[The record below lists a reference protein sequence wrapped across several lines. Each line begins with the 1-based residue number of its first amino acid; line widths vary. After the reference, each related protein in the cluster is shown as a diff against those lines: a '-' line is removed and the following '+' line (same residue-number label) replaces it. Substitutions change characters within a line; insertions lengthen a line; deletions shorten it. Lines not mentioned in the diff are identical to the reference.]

1 MAIVDERGRLFGRFN
16 LIDASVV
23 VVVVLLLP
31 IAYAGYVLFRP
42 PPIRINSVT
51 PNRVE
56 RGSGTRIRLT
66 GEHLRP
72 YLRAE
77 VGRVQP
83 ARFLIESP
91 TEGEIAMPDLE
102 PGTYDIALFD
112 ETEEVARMKGAVT
125 VAVGAPPP
133 TIGVQLVG
141 TFTNLNEHSARTV
154 RAGQRVAAIAGGFLE
169 VVSAASPLDDVRRV
183 RMNALTIDVPAA
195 GSWRVPATVRTGC
208 VFNFDNQGCSIGGT
222 AIVPGLALAVADGAR
237 FIIDEVRPDTPGLP
251 MEIAVRFVG
260 RPETLDL
267 VKPGD
272 VDVLAV
278 GGGASRAAR
287 IVTVTGRQTVAGET
301 LTRVLPGQQPVE
313 VTLQTPDRVAIVDAV
328 IRLVAESGAD
338 GPMYRG
344 GSLKLGSFFTF
355 DSTGYVARGSIGR
368 STHLSK

>member
-23 VVVVLLLP
+23 AVVVLLLP
-31 IAYAGYVLFRP
+31 VAYAAYVLFRP
-42 PPIRINSVT
+42 PPIRITAVT

-56 RGSGTRIRLT
+56 RGSGTHIRLT

-83 ARFLIESP
+83 ARFLIETP

-102 PGTYDIALFD
+102 PGTYDLALYD
-112 ETEEVARMKGAVT
+112 ETEEVARMAGAIT
-125 VAVGAPPP
+125 VVAPAAPP
-133 TIGVQLVG
+133 TIDVQFVG
-141 TFTNLNEHSARTV
+141 TFTNLNEQAARAV
-154 RAGQRVAAIAGGFLE
+154 KAGQRVAAAAGGFLE
-169 VVSAASPLDDVRRV
+169 VLNVAPPLEDVRRI
-183 RMNALTIDVPAA
+183 RMNALTVEVPAA

-208 VFNFDNQGCSIGGT
+208 RFNFDNQSCTIGS
-222 AIVPGLALAVADGAR
+222 VVVLPGLAMAVADGAR

-260 RPETLDL
+260 RPEALDL
-267 VKPGD
+267 LKPGD
-272 VDVLAV
+272 ADALAA
-278 GGGASRAAR
+278 GGGAARAAR
-287 IVTVTGRQTVAGET
+287 IVSVTGRQTVAGET

-313 VTLQTPDRVAIVDAV
+313 VTMQMPDRVAIVDAV

-338 GPMYRG
+338 GPVYRN
-344 GSLKLGSFFTF
+344 GSIKLGSFFTF
-355 DSTGYVARGSIGR
+355 DSAGYIARGTIGR
-368 STHLSK
+368 SARLSK